1 MDTPTNVSGPDAQLL
16 SLLQRGAITLE
27 GVLPYSSNY
36 SFLGRVQASA
46 AACRCVY
53 KPRQGENPLG
63 DFPYGTLCQRE
74 VAAFVVSD
82 LLAWHLVPP
91 TILREAEYG
100 VGSVQAFIP
109 HDPAKHYFNLRA
121 SALHAG
127 FLRRLVLFDYVINN
141 ADRKSGHC
149 LEDRQHRLW
158 AIDHGICFHAAHK
171 LRTVIWEF
179 VGQPI
184 AAALRR
190 DLDRCEDA
198 LQDPSH
204 PATHQLARLLT
215 EAEREALRARVQ
227 ALQTSGLYPAPRRG
241 RRNFPWPL
249 I

>member
-1 MDTPTNVSGPDAQLL
+1 M
-16 SLLQRGAITLE
+16 
-27 GVLPYSSNY
+27 
-36 SFLGRVQASA
+36 
-46 AACRCVY
+46 
-53 KPRQGENPLG
+53 
-63 DFPYGTLCQRE
+63 
-74 VAAFVVSD
+74 
-82 LLAWHLVPP
+82 VPP

-149 LEDRQHRLW
+149 LEDRQRRLW

-179 VGQPI
+179 VDQPI

-215 EAEREALRARVQ
+215 AAEREALRARVQ
-227 ALQTSGLYPAPRRG
+227 ALQTSGLYPAARRG